1 MKSFGLTTTDIPVPV
16 EASSRDLQLPL
27 PKIKPLS
34 SCTLFPR
41 SSTFFASFNCRT
53 LTAQWRRYEL
63 VNYCIIHRIMI
74 LSIQEHRIF
83 FEPSGGDLFRREQLC
98 AGWWFIY
105 TSASSAGVGGVGFFI
120 SPKAYKELCGVKF
133 ISSRIISVKL
143 GNSHLSPV
151 YILYTVQLLPLIL
164 STLPNSTRSYRT
176 LLIRSPQPGLL

>member
-1 MKSFGLTTTDIPVPV
+1 MRKDRRSSALDRLSNEVLRTDEKPPTTDIPVPV
-16 EASSRDLQLPL
+16 EASRDLQLPL

-34 SCTLFPR
+34 SCTLSPR
-41 SSTFFASFNCRT
+41 SSTFLASFNCRT

-83 FEPSGGDLFRREQLC
+83 FEPSGGDPFRREQFG

-105 TSASSAGVGGVGFFI
+105 ASASSAGVGGMGFFI

-143 GNSHLSPV
+143 GNSTFKSCIYSEYSPTSSSDPV
-151 YILYTVQLLPLIL
+151 DIAQ
-164 STLPNSTRSYRT
+164 
-176 LLIRSPQPGLL
+176 